1 MTKVTD
7 NVTMLFLLVTCDL
20 RLVTHD
26 MTLVFQV
33 NDKTLLPG
41 DLYNRA

>member
-7 NVTMLFLLVTCDL
+7 NVTMLFLLVPCDL

-26 MTLVFQV
+26 MTLE
-33 NDKTLLPG
+33 
-41 DLYNRA
+41 LYNITGRRFALTCE